1 MFNLAVAQNI
11 PFPQKDISD
20 VLFGSKNRKVQ
31 LQNDSLIP
39 RKFYTS
45 FLPIPG
51 YNPALGFVI
60 GGGISTSFLSGQSAS
75 TRRSNILANA
85 TITTRNQF
93 NLNIR
98 NMMGFAGGLALAYFF
113 STHLW
118 FGHQFQ

>member
-1 MFNLAVAQNI
+1 MPNKPLLLKPFFCLSLLLFGQLVFNNVRAQNI

-20 VLFGSKNRKVQ
+20 VLFGSKKQ
-31 LQNDSLIP
+31 KATLQNDSLVP
-39 RKFYTS
+39 RKFYNS

-85 TITTRNQF
+85 SNPKP
-93 NLNIR
+93 
-98 NMMGFAGGLALAYFF
+98 
-113 STHLW
+113 
-118 FGHQFQ
+118 